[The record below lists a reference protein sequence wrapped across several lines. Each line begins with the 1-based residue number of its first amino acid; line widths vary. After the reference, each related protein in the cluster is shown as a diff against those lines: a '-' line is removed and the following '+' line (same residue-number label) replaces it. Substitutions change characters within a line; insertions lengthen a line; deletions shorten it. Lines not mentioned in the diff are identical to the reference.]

1 VDQRKKDIKDI
12 LSGFAVVLA
21 ELGLMVLATFLF
33 VSAFNYVDAK
43 RTEKPAPSST
53 AVSAAAPAESSEEGQ
68 AAAVNTPRVQA
79 APKLGDWQ
87 LVLVNYDNRMPD
99 NFLHTIVHQFDVD
112 LDSRIVV
119 PFQKMRDA
127 AQKDNIKI
135 WISSGY
141 RTPEK
146 QETLFNQEIQAF
158 YSQGVDY
165 ITAVNRAEKSVARAG
180 YSEHNTGLAL
190 DLNGVLEDFDSTP
203 ESKWL
208 QAHAQDYGFVLRYP
222 KDKQELTKIKYEPW
236 HYRYVGVEN
245 AKEMKRLGMCLEE
258 YIRYIKENESADN

>member
-1 VDQRKKDIKDI
+1 MDQRKKDIKEI

-21 ELGLMVLATFLF
+21 ELGLMVAATFLF
-33 VSAFNYVDAK
+33 VMTFNYVDAK
-43 RTEKPAPSST
+43 RTEKPAPQAA
-53 AVSAAAPAESSEEGQ
+53 AVSTPAPVESSAQ
-68 AAAVNTPRVQA
+68 AAAVNAPQVQA
-79 APKLGDWQ
+79 VPKLGDWQ

-99 NFLHTIVHQFDVD
+99 NFLNTVVHQFDVD

-141 RTPEK
+141 RSPEK
-146 QETLFNQEIQAF
+146 QEDLFNQEIQAY
-158 YSQGVDY
+158 YSEGLDY
-165 ITAVNRAEKSVARAG
+165 IAAVNKAEKSVARAG

-190 DLNGVLEDFDSTP
+190 DLNGVREDFDTTA

-222 KDKQELTKIKYEPW
+222 KDKKELTKIKYEPW

>member
-1 VDQRKKDIKDI
+1 MDQRKKDIKEI

-21 ELGLMVLATFLF
+21 ELGLMVAATFLF

-43 RTEKPAPSST
+43 RTEKPAPQSA
-53 AVSAAAPAESSEEGQ
+53 AVSAEAPAESSAQTVTANAPQ
-68 AAAVNTPRVQA
+68 AQPASR
-79 APKLGDWQ
+79 LSDWQ
-87 LVLVNYDNRMPD
+87 LVLVNYDNKMPD
-99 NFLHTIVHQFDVD
+99 NFLHTIVNQFNVD
-112 LDSRIVV
+112 LDSRIAV

-141 RTPEK
+141 RSPEK
-146 QETLFNQEIQAF
+146 QETLFNQEIQAY
-158 YSQGVDY
+158 YSEGMDY
-165 ITAVNRAEKSVARAG
+165 ITAVNKAEKSVARAG

-190 DLNGVLEDFDSTP
+190 DLNGVLENFDSTP

-222 KDKQELTKIKYEPW
+222 RDKQELTKIKYEPW

-245 AKEMKRLGMCLEE
+245 AKEMKKRGMCLEE
-258 YIRYIKENESADN
+258 YINYLKENESADN